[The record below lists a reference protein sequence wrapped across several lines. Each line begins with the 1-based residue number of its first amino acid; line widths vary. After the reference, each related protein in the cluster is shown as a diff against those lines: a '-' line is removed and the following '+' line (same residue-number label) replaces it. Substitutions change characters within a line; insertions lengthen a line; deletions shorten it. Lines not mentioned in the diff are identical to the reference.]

1 MIDIFNELYT
11 LFVNNLT
18 TYDASIDTSSVYT
31 NTPSKFPFVSFE
43 EINNSVYERG
53 SDSCDIE
60 NYADVEYEIGI
71 YTREPNRKSKGDA
84 IAQVVDTF
92 MKSYGFIRVTKNSFQ
107 DSDET
112 TYRIV
117 MRYSG
122 VVSKDS
128 VIYRR

>member
-11 LFVNNLT
+11 LFVTALA
-18 TYDASIDTSSVYT
+18 TYDANIQTSSVYT
-31 NTPSKFPFVSFE
+31 NTPSYFPFVSFE
-43 EINNSVYERG
+43 EINNSVNERG

-60 NYADVEYEIGI
+60 NLADLEYEVNI
-71 YTREPNRKSKGDA
+71 YTKDPSKKAKGDA

-92 MKSYGFIRVTKNSFQ
+92 MKSKGFMRVTKNSFNENN
-107 DSDET
+107 ET
-112 TYRIV
+112 NYHII

-128 VIYRR
+128 VVYRR